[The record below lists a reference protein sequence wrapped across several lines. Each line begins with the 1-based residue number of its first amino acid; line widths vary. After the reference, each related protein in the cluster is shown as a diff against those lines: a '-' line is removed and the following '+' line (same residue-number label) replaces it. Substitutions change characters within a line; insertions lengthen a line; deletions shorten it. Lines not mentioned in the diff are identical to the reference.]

1 MQDAPKAQ
9 SRSSFGA
16 QRATATPL
24 RRVAV
29 KLDACAQLSEAGLP
43 FTRIFFLPAL
53 GFYFYFYFIFPSHAL
68 DFSHIFQLSTNQVP
82 IKYRLFNCQ
91 LIKRVR
97 ECVACIDSLYAVCA
111 RFVRQ
116 G

>member
-1 MQDAPKAQ
+1 M
-9 SRSSFGA
+9 GGVYVEG
-16 QRATATPL
+16 ATADSSG
-24 RRVAV
+24 V
-29 KLDACAQLSEAGLP
+29 ELP

>member
-1 MQDAPKAQ
+1 MQARGLGGLGGRGVYIALYKDFFSP
-9 SRSSFGA
+9 R
-16 QRATATPL
+16 L
-24 RRVAV
+24 R
-29 KLDACAQLSEAGLP
+29 
-43 FTRIFFLPAL
+43 FLFL
-53 GFYFYFYFIFPSHAL
+53 FLFYFPSHAL

-82 IKYRLFNCQ
+82 IKYRLINCQ